1 MPYHCA
7 TASDLQKTFLRN
19 FEKTDPWL
27 GEEFKVLHLFVNPP
41 DEVLA
46 VVEVED
52 EPRPSCHRRHVVET
66 SERETDE
73 AVQKLILWR
82 ALRELAFIK
91 RQEVQTINQSTF

>member
-52 EPRPSCHRRHVVET
+52 EPRPRRHRRHVVET
-66 SERETDE
+66 SERGTDRTVE
-73 AVQKLILWR
+73 KIRR
-82 ALRELAFIK
+82 ALTELTLIT
-91 RQEVQTINQSTF
+91 RQEIQPINQSTF